1 MIQEIKQPLLKILIC
16 DDDPADRKLVRTY
29 VQRITDREIVLLEA
43 GHTEEI
49 QNALDKGRIDLVLM
63 DNQMPGKSG
72 MEWLAE
78 ITRKQLAPVVML
90 TGSGTEEIAA
100 QAFQEGAVGYLPK
113 SSLSQEK
120 LGNTIDVALDKWT
133 RLQQAMADKE
143 KLERLANFDS
153 LTGLYNRRAILGK
166 LHELINRAN
175 RYKEDFSL
183 VMLDIDHFKRVNDRY
198 GHLTGDEVL
207 EKIAALIR
215 RNIRDTDIA
224 GRYGGEEF
232 IIILPHTNLSS
243 AWVIAERIR
252 SIIEKAE
259 MKDPAGNVFAVT
271 VSQGLSGWERSE
283 DADSLISCADEALY
297 KAKAKGR
304 NRVQILLGPS
314 LRDKI

>member
-1 MIQEIKQPLLKILIC
+1 MKQETKQLLIKILVC
-16 DDDPADRKLVRTY
+16 DDDPADRKLIRTY
-29 VQRITDREIVLLEA
+29 LKRITNMEIVLLEA

-78 ITRKQLAPVVML
+78 IVKKQLAPVVML

-100 QAFQEGAVGYLPK
+100 QAFQEGAIGYLPK
-113 SSLSQEK
+113 GNLSQKK
-120 LGNTIDVALDKWT
+120 LQDIIDVALGKWT
-133 RLQQAMADKE
+133 QLQQAMADKE

-166 LHELINRAN
+166 LADLIGLAN

-183 VMLDIDHFKRVNDRY
+183 IMLDIDYFKRVNDRY

-207 EKIAALIR
+207 EKIATSIS
-215 RNIRDTDIA
+215 RNVRNTDIV

-232 IIILPHTNLSS
+232 IIILPKTNLSS
-243 AWVIAERIR
+243 SWGVAERLR
-252 SIIEKAE
+252 TIIEKAE
-259 MKDPAGNVFAVT
+259 MEDSAGNVFAIT
-271 VSQGLSGWERSE
+271 VSQGLVGWERNE
-283 DADSLISCADEALY
+283 DATSLISRADEALY
-297 KAKAKGR
+297 KAKEKGR

-314 LRDKI
+314 LRDKV